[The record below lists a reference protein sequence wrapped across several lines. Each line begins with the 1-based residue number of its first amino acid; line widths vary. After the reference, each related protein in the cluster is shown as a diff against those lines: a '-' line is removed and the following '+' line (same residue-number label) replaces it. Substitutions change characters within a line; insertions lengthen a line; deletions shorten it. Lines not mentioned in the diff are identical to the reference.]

1 MSFKIV
7 CFVILYRREEKRR
20 EERILLNMDCKDIL
34 EPNHGNECQI
44 SNAVKFV
51 QEMSMKV
58 KEQIQELNNDIKSL
72 EEYKIELDNNILS
85 LDSLNNRN
93 ADFFSPSVKNNK
105 QHQIDEFK
113 EKLIET
119 EEKIR
124 QKNQELTDIGNK
136 CICIDDLNHCF
147 DDFQFYYIEHIKKS
161 EKSEN
166 FNFDNLNRRNGIN
179 LLQAQENERKRIA
192 RDLHDST
199 VQSLTNLKH
208 KSELITRLIDMDSVR
223 AKLELQS
230 MIQTLKSTIDEM
242 RNVIYDLRPMS
253 IDDLGLIATINKYI
267 NEIRINNA
275 VEIILNVSEEEY
287 GVLPVINLTLFRII
301 QEAITNVLKHA
312 KATKITINLN
322 YNYADILLSICDNG
336 IGFNPDDINT
346 SDENQSRLN
355 GFGLSIMKE
364 RIFLLSGKI
373 EIISSES
380 KGTQVI
386 VSVPI
391 EPERTNT
398 EDI

>member
-1 MSFKIV
+1 
-7 CFVILYRREEKRR
+7 
-20 EERILLNMDCKDIL
+20 MDCKDIL
-34 EPNHGNECQI
+34 EPNRGNECQI
-44 SNAVKFV
+44 SNALKFV
-51 QEMSMKV
+51 QEISMKV

-72 EEYKIELDNNILS
+72 EEYRIELDNNILS
-85 LDSLNNRN
+85 LDGLNNRN

-105 QHQIDEFK
+105 QHQIEEYK
-113 EKLIET
+113 EKLIEVD
-119 EEKIR
+119 EKIR

-136 CICIDDLNHCF
+136 CICIDNLNHCF
-147 DDFQFYYIEHIKKS
+147 DDFQFYYIEHTKKS

-166 FNFDNLNRRNGIN
+166 YNLDNLNRRNGIN

-208 KSELITRLIDMDSVR
+208 KTELITRLIDMDSVR

-267 NEIRINNA
+267 NEIRTNNA
-275 VEIILNVSEEEY
+275 VEIILNVSDDEY
-287 GVLPVINLTLFRII
+287 DVLPVINLTLFRII

-373 EIISSES
+373 DIISSES